1 MLGQRRWQMHDQPPG
16 RGQVRPTGYTRKPPC
31 VVPADPLLFP
41 ADQRQTHGL
50 SSGKGR
56 IRHVPSVGSR
66 EASSIDNVLHL
77 GLRVFLVGVDP
88 LCTGGLSQSGR
99 KLRALS
105 CRARRTGAHGGQGWS
120 AGPVSQNGSVACC
133 ARMVR
138 GGVAATCCA
147 CRRRSGAQHAARC
160 RIPLCGRTRCL
171 ARNLLDLRNRSAHS
185 RSRRGVGGARLEGLC
200 RPSVTKRPI
209 RAGREPHPR
218 RPYRRLA
225 SASDGGW
232 AGSLLRHCADCRRS
246 DRLQLGIQ

>member
-1 MLGQRRWQMHDQPPG
+1 MSSLCTSSTSGAARKQDSRTPAAILWPEPTPAARTSTRRPMTTMLGQRRWQMHDQPPG

-138 GGVAATCCA
+138 GG
-147 CRRRSGAQHAARC
+147 
-160 RIPLCGRTRCL
+160 
-171 ARNLLDLRNRSAHS
+171 
-185 RSRRGVGGARLEGLC
+185 
-200 RPSVTKRPI
+200 
-209 RAGREPHPR
+209 
-218 RPYRRLA
+218 
-225 SASDGGW
+225 
-232 AGSLLRHCADCRRS
+232 
-246 DRLQLGIQ
+246 